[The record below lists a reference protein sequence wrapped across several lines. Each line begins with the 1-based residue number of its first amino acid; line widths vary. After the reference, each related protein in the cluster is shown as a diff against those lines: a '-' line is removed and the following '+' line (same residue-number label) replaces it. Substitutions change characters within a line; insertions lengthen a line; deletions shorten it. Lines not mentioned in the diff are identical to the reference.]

1 MPTGSSRAGRSAAE
15 ALNPGAGQRPI
26 AGRRGPPW
34 RKVAADSEPLTSIKV
49 LEGKGAERNLSSGEM
64 EETEVR
70 IEEIKAEIRQSIG
83 RAKAMVAES
92 ERFVRDHSQLPP
104 EPQPPLN

>member
-1 MPTGSSRAGRSAAE
+1 
-15 ALNPGAGQRPI
+15 
-26 AGRRGPPW
+26 
-34 RKVAADSEPLTSIKV
+34 
-49 LEGKGAERNLSSGEM
+49 M
-64 EETEVR
+64 EETDVR